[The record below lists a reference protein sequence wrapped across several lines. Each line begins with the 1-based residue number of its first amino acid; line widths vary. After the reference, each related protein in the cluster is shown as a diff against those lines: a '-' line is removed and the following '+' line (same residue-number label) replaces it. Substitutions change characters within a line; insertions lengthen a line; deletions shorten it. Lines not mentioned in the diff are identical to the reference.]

1 MHAWLKFEGYSSK
14 NEAATPLRSSKLKW
28 AWRAQFLSHNLQI
41 LWKFIFFESLQM
53 IVKPSLAIS
62 NSIEFGKKW
71 SSPPSMCKGVLGL
84 AMIPLTRALLRIK
97 YSTLESNRRLRRL
110 SMPVNYWTQI
120 LRAMI
125 YFSYLSQLSLK
136 VIGSF
141 WRLISYWSKD
151 S

>member
-84 AMIPLTRALLRIK
+84 SWPELHYEYLKNLSQGTYTRARV
-97 YSTLESNRRLRRL
+97 STVVRKLQKELTGCWYMQMDEL
-110 SMPVNYWTQI
+110 
-120 LRAMI
+120 
-125 YFSYLSQLSLK
+125 
-136 VIGSF
+136 
-141 WRLISYWSKD
+141 
-151 S
+151 